1 MSYQL
6 NKKENYKFC
15 RLDYAVYTKGRV
27 SLQHILCGLCT
38 LIISVELTKT
48 NRDVK
53 RTVFFSYVYTHFID
67 RRSFAKINNL
77 QGVCRVLNRP
87 YLSLTHLNSALL
99 TCWNLTWINSRHF
112 EHSNELRIIYA
123 QRLFY
128 VRFEWNKPL
137 LRCGLCLR
145 RGGGI
150 TSLYCIGNC
159 CLFVLFKKQMF
170 P

>member
-112 EHSNELRIIYA
+112 EHSLVWFSYDHQHSISLVDVNSALTLFQTESALSLLTQIYP
-123 QRLFY
+123 
-128 VRFEWNKPL
+128 V
-137 LRCGLCLR
+137 
-145 RGGGI
+145 
-150 TSLYCIGNC
+150 
-159 CLFVLFKKQMF
+159 V
-170 P
+170 